1 MPAEQR
7 GSAYRTTTGWGV
19 RYVDQYGRRQRKA
32 GFKSKSAA
40 LAFYRDEIRPRLAIT
55 PALPGST
62 TLADFVEIYLDAHA
76 LDVETSTLAV
86 LRDRLRRAVETFGEV
101 PLARLEGKSA
111 QIAAW
116 RATLSTGS
124 RYGATQALRQALDQ
138 AVRWNVIGSIPPCWP
153 ARTPRRS
160 APNRAVHARRARP
173 HLRRARSHAPVVRVA
188 AATGLRPCEWL
199 ALEWRDVRSQEG
211 VILVERTYS
220 RGALRAYG
228 RRAAAGGGPP
238 LPRGS
243 RALEGVPRRID
254 TQLIFPRA
262 TAAISIST
270 TGDPG
275 NGRPRS
281 SVAASVTERSTRSR
295 HTFAT
300 SALAA
305 GLGLFELSRF
315 MGTSVE
321 MIDRTYGHLAVGA
334 EDAARAKLDALD
346 GHAI

>member
-1 MPAEQR
+1 M
-7 GSAYRTTTGWGV
+7 
-19 RYVDQYGRRQRKA
+19 
-32 GFKSKSAA
+32 
-40 LAFYRDEIRPRLAIT
+40 
-55 PALPGST
+55 
-62 TLADFVEIYLDAHA
+62 
-76 LDVETSTLAV
+76 
-86 LRDRLRRAVETFGEV
+86 

-116 RATLSTGS
+116 RATLSPGS

-138 AVRWNVIGSIPPCWP
+138 AVRWNVIGSNP
-153 ARTPRRS
+153 ATLAGKNPAPKRTEIVPFTPDELDRICGELG
-160 APNRAVHARRARP
+160 P
-173 HLRRARSHAPVVRVA
+173 HAPLVRVA

-228 RRAAAGGGPP
+228 KASRSRRRVP
-238 LPRGS
+238 LS
-243 RALEGVPRRID
+243 RVARQALESVPRRID
-254 TQLIFPRA
+254 SQLIFPAR
-262 TAAISIST
+262 
-270 TGDPG
+270 
-275 NGRPRS
+275 NGRYLDLHNWRS
-281 SVAASVTERSTRSR
+281 REWPPAVTASGVDHGTIYTLR

-305 GLGLFELSRF
+305 GLGLYELSRF

-334 EDAARAKLDALD
+334 EDAARAKLDSTAASSRQAASRAKRCRATLAPHPRRWAPSPR
-346 GHAI
+346 GQSATP